1 MRWNLL
7 PLGALLVIVVCAGCA
22 SKPKSS
28 NPGGFSNP
36 AAVAGSGAGSAG
48 STGGTAI
55 GGSAGSNVIGA
66 GSSGGSGTPTCTG
79 LQCQVDRC
87 ISGTTSISGK
97 IYDPAGKNPL
107 YNVVVY
113 VPNEAV
119 QPLKSGASC
128 DMCKDLYSG
137 KPIAV
142 ALTDAAGAFTI
153 KGAPSGANIPLV
165 IQVGRWR
172 MQTRVANVTKC
183 QDNPQPDKSLRLPRN
198 HTEGDIPN
206 IAISTGS
213 ADTLEC
219 LLARIGVDKA
229 EYTPGT
235 GAGRIHIFQGAGPI
249 GANGPSPNTSP
260 AAPMSAAALWNDVAS
275 LMPYD
280 IVLLSC
286 EGAETTVTL
295 ATEQAMHDYAAAG
308 GRVFASHYHYAFF
321 TTGPYST
328 DNLANWSPGGADL
341 GTVFGDIVTQLP
353 SGATF
358 PKGVAMKQWL
368 TNVNALTN
376 GRLPIQ
382 QARQNAVVT
391 AANKPSQPWIVIAPG
406 SAASG
411 ATEYFSFNTPVN
423 ALPKPDGTQYCGR
436 VVFSDLHVGAASGD
450 MPLMPVPAECA
461 VADLSP
467 QEKALEF
474 MLFDL
479 SSCVSPD
486 DRPPAPPLLQ

>member
-1 MRWNLL
+1 MRRHQLL
-7 PLGALLVIVVCAGCA
+7 SALLLVVSCSSSAP
-22 SKPKSS
+22 KPG
-28 NPGGFSNP
+28 NGNI
-36 AAVAGSGAGSAG
+36 AGSAASG
-48 STGGTAI
+48 VGGV
-55 GGSAGSNVIGA
+55 GGLTA
-66 GSSGGSGTPTCTG
+66 GSSGSFAGGAGSTVMMTAGTGTVGGGMCTG
-79 LQCQVDRC
+79 LQCQVQRC
-87 ISGTTSISGK
+87 VAGTTSISGK
-97 IYDPAGKNPL
+97 IYDPAGKNPI

-119 QPLKSGASC
+119 QPLKTGPSC
-128 DMCKDLYSG
+128 DMCNDLYSG

-142 ALTDAAGAFTI
+142 ALTDASGAFRI
-153 KGAPSGANIPLV
+153 NDAPSGTNIPLV

-172 MQTRVANVTKC
+172 MQTKLANVTKC
-183 QDNPQPDKSLRLPRN
+183 QDNPQPDKSLRLPKS
-198 HTEGDIPN
+198 HIEGDIPN

-235 GAGRIHIFQGAGPI
+235 GAAGRIHIFQGAGPI
-249 GANGPSPNTSP
+249 GPNGPAPNTSP
-260 AAPMSAAALWNDVAS
+260 AAPMSAAALWNNLAS

-321 TTGPYST
+321 TTGPYSVE
-328 DNLANWSPGGADL
+328 NLATWTSGGSDL

-353 SGATF
+353 GGGAF

-376 GRLPIQ
+376 GRLPIM
-382 QARQNAVVT
+382 QARQNAVVMP
-391 AANKPSQPWIVIAPG
+391 ANKPSQPWIVIAPG
-406 SAASG
+406 SMASG
-411 ATEYFSFNTPVN
+411 STQYFSFNTPTN
-423 ALPKPDGTQYCGR
+423 ALPRPDGTQYCGR
-436 VVFSDLHVGAASGD
+436 VVFSDLHVGAASSD
-450 MPLMPVPAECA
+450 MPVMPVPAECA
-461 VADLSP
+461 DADLSP